1 MVPMSTRAVER
12 LRAICLALPEVSE
25 RLSHGE
31 PTWFI
36 RDRQVFVTF
45 ADRHNDDRVAFWC
58 AAPSGAQE
66 TLVDSVPDRFFIPPY
81 VGHRGWLGVY
91 LDVPVDWDEIPRLID
106 DAYRRVAPARL
117 VALIDGDGP
126 PP

>member
-1 MVPMSTRAVER
+1 MTISPIER
-12 LRAICLALPEVSE
+12 LRAICLALPEVTE

-36 RDRQVFVTF
+36 RDKQVFVTF
-45 ADRHNDDRVAFWC
+45 ADRHHDDRVAFWC

-66 TLVDSVPDRFFIPPY
+66 TLVDSDPDRFFIPPY

-91 LDVPVDWDEIPRLID
+91 LDVPVDWDEIARLVD

-117 VALIDGDGP
+117 VALFDGDGP
-126 PP
+126 RR

>member
-1 MVPMSTRAVER
+1 MTISPIER
-12 LRAICLALPEVSE
+12 LRAICLALPEVIE

-36 RDRQVFVTF
+36 RDKQVFVTF
-45 ADRHNDDRVAFWC
+45 ADRHHDDRVAFWC
-58 AAPSGAQE
+58 ADPSGAQE
-66 TLVDSVPDRFFIPPY
+66 TLVDSDPDRFFIPPY

-91 LDVPVDWDEIPRLID
+91 LDVPVDWDEIARLVD

-117 VALIDGDGP
+117 VALFDGDGP
-126 PP
+126 RR